1 MIYLRSSQGTPQ
13 RHKNVKEI
21 MGMRNHT
28 YRLEVQRTTG
38 GDLKVVTAEQLVRIN
53 QHAHRYETVDKAAFV
68 AGMNGP
74 KAARRTVPRRS

>member
-13 RHKNVKEI
+13 RHKRTEKI

-38 GDLKVVTAEQLVRIN
+38 GDLKVVTAEQLVKIN
-53 QHAHRYETVDKAAFV
+53 QHAHRYETVDKAAF
-68 AGMNGP
+68 AATMNGP